1 MGTRSDL
8 SGFEGC
14 WTEARVL
21 GLEWSSGGGGFER
34 DQVYCVMLGPGRDE
48 RRLES

>member
-1 MGTRSDL
+1 MGLRDAGLKLGSWGL
-8 SGFEGC
+8 SGQ
-14 WTEARVL
+14 A
-21 GLEWSSGGGGFER
+21 GGGFER